1 VAAKKLEVPECARFP
16 INRNDLGI
24 DPSRVDAKM
33 KPMMRARC
41 LLMCTAVF
49 AAPTTIAGA
58 QTSVPLLEPKPG
70 FVPGLYE
77 TESRNSAFQDQPVKS
92 TTCISSTD
100 FDAFR
105 DETMAQYEKSPQFVK
120 DCQLSDTRS
129 LSNGFA
135 FAMQCKGTKTIL
147 TFHFAK
153 DLVRSTIKTLIVDR
167 PKYSSSILTMM
178 RRIGDCPGQTTG
190 KPL

>member
-1 VAAKKLEVPECARFP
+1 MRRAFQIARHVRITSCGAAFGALA
-16 INRNDLGI
+16 
-24 DPSRVDAKM
+24 
-33 KPMMRARC
+33 
-41 LLMCTAVF
+41 
-49 AAPTTIAGA
+49 TIAAA
-58 QTSVPLLEPKPG
+58 QTSVPLLEPKPT

-92 TTCISSTD
+92 KTCMLSAD

-105 DETMAQYEKSPQFVK
+105 DETIAQYQKAPQFAK
-120 DCQLSDTRS
+120 DCRLSDTKS

-153 DLVRSTIKTLIVDR
+153 DLVSSTIETLIVDA

-178 RRIGDCPGQTTG
+178 RRIGDCPGQTPG

>member
-1 VAAKKLEVPECARFP
+1 
-16 INRNDLGI
+16 
-24 DPSRVDAKM
+24 
-33 KPMMRARC
+33 MRAAARAKRTARRQRRRSARC
-41 LLMCTAVF
+41 YLCAAAF
-49 AAPTTIAGA
+49 AALATAAGA
-58 QTSVPLLEPKPG
+58 QTAVPLLEPKPS

-92 TTCISSTD
+92 ETCILSAD

-105 DETMAQYEKSPQFVK
+105 DETMAQYQRAPQFAK
-120 DCQLSDTRS
+120 DCRLSDTKS

-147 TFHFAK
+147 TFHFSK
-153 DLVRSTIKTLIVDR
+153 DLVSSTIETLIVDS

-178 RRIGDCPGQTTG
+178 RRIGDCAGQAPG

>member
-1 VAAKKLEVPECARFP
+1 MIMTKRL
-16 INRNDLGI
+16 
-24 DPSRVDAKM
+24 
-33 KPMMRARC
+33 PMG
-41 LLMCTAVF
+41 AVVI
-49 AAPTTIAGA
+49 AVLVSAAGA
-58 QTSVPLLEPKPG
+58 QTSAPLLEPKPP

-92 TTCISSTD
+92 KTCIESAD

-105 DETMAQYEKSPQFVK
+105 VETMAQHQKAPQFANG
-120 DCQLSDTRS
+120 CQLSDTKS

-135 FAMQCKGTKTIL
+135 FAMQCKGVKTIL
-147 TFHFAK
+147 TFNFAK
-153 DLVRSTIKTLIVDR
+153 DMVSSTIETLIVDA

-178 RRIGDCPGQTTG
+178 RRVGDCPGQTPG

>member
-1 VAAKKLEVPECARFP
+1 
-16 INRNDLGI
+16 
-24 DPSRVDAKM
+24 M
-33 KPMMRARC
+33 
-41 LLMCTAVF
+41 
-49 AAPTTIAGA
+49 
-58 QTSVPLLEPKPG
+58 PLLEPKPS

-92 TTCISSTD
+92 KTCIASAD

-105 DETMAQYEKSPQFVK
+105 DETMAQYRKAPQFLK
-120 DCQLSDTRS
+120 DCRLSDTKS
-129 LSNGFA
+129 LTNGFA

-147 TFHFAK
+147 TFRFAK
-153 DLVRSTIKTLIVDR
+153 DLVNGVIETLIVDA

-178 RRIGDCPGQTTG
+178 RRAGDCPGQASG